1 MKTFKFGDK
10 ELKVKFAYEPT
21 IKSHIISRMAKMENK
36 VGDSADGI
44 EAVEELLLL
53 IPEMLLIGLQKY
65 HKDEFAYDYET
76 GEGKD
81 EVLGKVFA
89 LMDDYTDNE
98 DNEDGGDLM
107 SLYQSLTEEMMNNSF
122 LSSLLNKE
130 RSKRKT
136 AKK

>member
-1 MKTFKFGDK
+1 MKTFKFGDR

-136 AKK
+136 VKK